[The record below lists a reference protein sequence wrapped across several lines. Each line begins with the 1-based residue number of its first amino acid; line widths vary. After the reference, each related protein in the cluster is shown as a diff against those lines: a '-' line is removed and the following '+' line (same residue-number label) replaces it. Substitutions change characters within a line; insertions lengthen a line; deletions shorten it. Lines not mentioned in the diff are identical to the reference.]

1 MTSLSSQLRNL
12 QIPDALSVLNLRDKR
27 ASILFDANEAADIDI
42 DTVFSLGKTGLHE
55 LQEINDD
62 FAKFEKTLFS
72 DNVKMMERT
81 QESKEFNQKLN
92 KKIKEFLILLSPYF
106 LIKPAQKTL
115 EWLIRRFRI
124 HVFNVDDLICCVLP
138 FHETNLFA
146 RVLSTITLNKQTE
159 QWGWLSQARKSGA
172 PLPKSVLI
180 QHCLS
185 DSSFLTF
192 VCQMLPEAIDIKKN
206 TSSESFKTLCSFYTG
221 VLLGVAES
229 SRNLTES
236 RIGIMLPFLYQGLR
250 SEMADYKA
258 SSYMVLT
265 QMCGM
270 KILNEQVTSSL
281 VDQICKVLWS
291 RVKLLLLHSFLTLV
305 L

>member
-1 MTSLSSQLRNL
+1 MIEFQVKMTSLSIQLRNL
-12 QIPDALSVLNLRDKR
+12 QIPDALSALNLGDKR
-27 ASILFDANEAADIDI
+27 ASILFDVNEAADIDI

-55 LQEINDD
+55 LQDIDND

-72 DNVKMMERT
+72 DNVKMLERT
-81 QESKEFNQKLN
+81 QEPKEFNQKLD

-106 LIKPAQKTL
+106 LIKPAQKAL

-124 HVFNVDDLICCVLP
+124 NLFNVDDLICCVLP

-159 QWGWLSQARKSGA
+159 KWDWLSQTKRSGA

-185 DSSFLTF
+185 DYSFLAF
-192 VCQMLPEAIDIKKN
+192 ICQMLPQAIDIKKN
-206 TSSESFKTLCSFYTG
+206 RSSENFKTICSFYTG
-221 VLLGVAES
+221 ILLGVAES
-229 SRNLTES
+229 PGNLTES
-236 RIGIMLPFLYQGLR
+236 RIGRILPFLYQGLR

-258 SSYMVLT
+258 SSYMILT
-265 QMCGM
+265 QICEM
-270 KILNEQVTSSL
+270 KTLNEQVTSSL
-281 VDQICKVLWS
+281 VDQICKV
-291 RVKLLLLHSFLTLV
+291 
-305 L
+305 